1 MDLDRRVG
9 RAAANR
15 VITAMSP
22 DRRAGITPGCR
33 FTFRSGRWCAPTCR
47 RAWGE
52 GTWPI
57 TRRPRTPIYPA
68 PDRALAVGGLPAT
81 GKHARASTRA
91 EFGAAP
97 GALVLRSDETPQA
110 GIWPRAGRTAGAD
123 AYDAAANARTD
134 AVLLD
139 MLRDAATAAQAIIV
153 DATCI
158 DPGFRAALASAA
170 RAAGR
175 RFLGLWLQA
184 PQDELER
191 RIAARERDASDATVA
206 VLRYLRRHDPG
217 AGTWRAVAADDAAA
231 GARGCSGNT

>member
-1 MDLDRRVG
+1 M
-9 RAAANR
+9 
-15 VITAMSP
+15 
-22 DRRAGITPGCR
+22 
-33 FTFRSGRWCAPTCR
+33 CR
-47 RAWGE
+47 RAE
-52 GTWPI
+52 AKR
-57 TRRPRTPIYPA
+57 TRRIISPPRTRISHPA
-68 PDRALAVGGLPAT
+68 PGLVVAVGGLPAT
-81 GKHARASTRA
+81 GKSTLARALA
-91 EFGAAP
+91 PALGAAP
-97 GALVLRSDETPQA
+97 GALVLRSDETRKRVFGHAPEE
-110 GIWPRAGRTAGAD
+110 RLGAD

-231 GARGCSGNT
+231 ALAAAREHVKSALAAC